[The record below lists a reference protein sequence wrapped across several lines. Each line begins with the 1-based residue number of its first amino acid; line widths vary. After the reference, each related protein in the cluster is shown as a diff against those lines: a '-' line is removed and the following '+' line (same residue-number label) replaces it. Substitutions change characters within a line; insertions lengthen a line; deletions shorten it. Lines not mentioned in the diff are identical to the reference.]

1 MLFISCVSPYHW
13 KKWLQGER
21 LKRRHKKRYDR
32 EPHSLLFGVP
42 VNSLC
47 HVHFVQDI
55 FSCVS
60 FICVLL
66 DIWRLVFCSHFSI
79 LSQPTFLTKEQRA
92 MEALKRRQQQ
102 VEEQRK
108 KTEVFKKEDLT
119 FINPWTKDKS
129 SFQACISN
137 F

>member
-1 MLFISCVSPYHW
+1 MCAIGHLKACVFKS
-13 KKWLQGER
+13 
-21 LKRRHKKRYDR
+21 
-32 EPHSLLFGVP
+32 
-42 VNSLC
+42 
-47 HVHFVQDI
+47 
-55 FSCVS
+55 
-60 FICVLL
+60 
-66 DIWRLVFCSHFSI
+66 SHFSI

-108 KTEVFKKEDLT
+108 KTEVFNKEDLT